1 MLMYEEDHIKDSSG
15 DEPEPLDT
23 LYGVPAAPA
32 SEPDQSNIDMVEAT
46 DPMEEVSI
54 SFEQPT
60 IDQDTW
66 IQSKSYSYS
75 VSGSDNG
82 LTRSE
87 TADENG
93 AVTGTYT
100 IPDVNGD
107 PIVVKYR
114 AGPLT
119 GFVIENFDEVQART
133 DPASASVSQ

>member
-1 MLMYEEDHIKDSSG
+1 MITVFRILEMLMYEEDHIKDSSG
-15 DEPEPLDT
+15 DEPEPLAT
-23 LYGVPAAPA
+23 LYGAPAAPA
-32 SEPDQSNIDMVEAT
+32 PEPDHSNIVVEAT

-93 AVTGTYT
+93 AVTGT
-100 IPDVNGD
+100 
-107 PIVVKYR
+107 
-114 AGPLT
+114 
-119 GFVIENFDEVQART
+119 
-133 DPASASVSQ
+133 

>member
-1 MLMYEEDHIKDSSG
+1 MITVFRILEMLMYEEDHIKDSSG
-15 DEPEPLDT
+15 DEPEPLAT
-23 LYGVPAAPA
+23 LYGAPAAPA
-32 SEPDQSNIDMVEAT
+32 PEPEQSNIDMVEET

-93 AVTGTYT
+93 AVTGT
-100 IPDVNGD
+100 
-107 PIVVKYR
+107 
-114 AGPLT
+114 
-119 GFVIENFDEVQART
+119 
-133 DPASASVSQ
+133 

>member
-1 MLMYEEDHIKDSSG
+1 MITVFRILEMLMYEEDHIKDSSG
-15 DEPEPLDT
+15 DEPEPLAT
-23 LYGVPAAPA
+23 LYGAPAAPA
-32 SEPDQSNIDMVEAT
+32 PEPEQSNIDMVEAADT
-46 DPMEEVSI
+46 MEEVSI

-93 AVTGTYT
+93 AVTGT
-100 IPDVNGD
+100 
-107 PIVVKYR
+107 
-114 AGPLT
+114 
-119 GFVIENFDEVQART
+119 
-133 DPASASVSQ
+133 